1 MCPGH
6 QGLEYGME
14 TIGTSASG
22 PQPTAAHL
30 SSPTLTHRDQGSA
43 PFPASLTPPFPP
55 QCLLPP
61 PPPPVEYPPLSR
73 VSSAPGLP
81 VNSAAT
87 SLASASVRPTTQ
99 ECSVS
104 PCRSKE

>member
-61 PPPPVEYPPLSR
+61 Q
-73 VSSAPGLP
+73 
-81 VNSAAT
+81 
-87 SLASASVRPTTQ
+87 PTTGGITTPLQ
-99 ECSVS
+99 GQLRPWS
-104 PCRSKE
+104 PC

>member
-55 QCLLPP
+55 QSFSMTAINIFVLKTDFPYNKGKIYIFLI
-61 PPPPVEYPPLSR
+61 YFH
-73 VSSAPGLP
+73 
-81 VNSAAT
+81 
-87 SLASASVRPTTQ
+87 
-99 ECSVS
+99 
-104 PCRSKE
+104 